1 MALVHGPL
9 PRVNTASRPPASC
22 FPSAGRSRR
31 GTGSLTEKGGRKIPK
46 PNKDRC
52 RISVDVGTRGAWL
65 LERLARYMPRP
76 ASVNRRPTVSELI
89 RWVIEAYAAYRL
101 PDYVLDHAPPA
112 LGPLAGPGEVA
123 PGEVAPGPWHQG
135 EARKGT

>member
-1 MALVHGPL
+1 VATIHGPL
-9 PRVNTASRPPASC
+9 PAVIAASHPCASG
-22 FPSAGRSRR
+22 FPLARASGGRAV
-31 GTGSLTEKGGRKIPK
+31 GLTEKGGRKIPK